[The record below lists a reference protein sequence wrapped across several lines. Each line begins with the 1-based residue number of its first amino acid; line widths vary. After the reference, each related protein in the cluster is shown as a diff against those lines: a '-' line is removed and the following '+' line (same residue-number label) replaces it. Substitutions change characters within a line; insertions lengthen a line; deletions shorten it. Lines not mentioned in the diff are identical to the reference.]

1 MKYLRFY
8 CAGAAVLCAAS
19 ALAEEKF
26 TCSDYIRGTESAY
39 LHGGE
44 LMSATN
50 HGLNQVTMLAM
61 GAFLAKKGM
70 RFSRATSADQTT
82 AFVSMYRF
90 CQRNPNELAVDA
102 AIIAAAP
109 VTDNSQVTQEEPK
122 RETEAEP
129 KPQPHIITAA
139 EILSGIN
146 RNKTELE
153 QQAWWDKNMSGQIY
167 ELTGAVTEVEEGMLS
182 GYWVDL
188 DLGRNVLV
196 RCGMSRRWTDVVTK
210 LHKGDKFTCKGKV
223 DRSWTSFYKTMFQ
236 VDAG

>member
-1 MKYLRFY
+1 MTFLRFY
-8 CAGAAVLCAAS
+8 CAGAAVLCVTS

-26 TCSDYIRGTESAY
+26 TCADYIRDTESAY

-61 GAFLAKKGM
+61 GAFLARKGM

-102 AIIAAAP
+102 AIMAATP
-109 VTDNSQVTQEEPK
+109 VTDNKQVTQDEPK
-122 RETEAEP
+122 RETKPEP
-129 KPQPHIITAA
+129 KPHSITAA

-196 RCGMSRRWTDVVTK
+196 RCGMSRQWSDIVTK